1 MGAFFYLVF
10 GGIGLLGIIGIAT
23 VVVILIRALMK
34 HVHGVEPSKLF
45 AGNPDDDD
53 DAPPHRAGFTET
65 GTPSAGTGSD
75 LLAPALAAGAA
86 VAFADALLPET
97 EPCSHAAD
105 FSSSDEGSSQCDA
118 SSSSSDDS
126 GSSSS
131 SD

>member
-1 MGAFFYLVF
+1 MGASFYLVF
-10 GGIGLLGIIGIAT
+10 GGIVLLGIVGIGA
-23 VVVILIRALMK
+23 VAVILIRALMK

-45 AGNPDDDD
+45 ASNPGDD

-86 VAFADALLPET
+86 VAVADALLPET

-105 FSSSDEGSSQCDA
+105 FSSRDEGSSQCDA
-118 SSSSSDDS
+118 SSSSSSDDS

>member
-34 HVHGVEPSKLF
+34 HVHGVEPSKHF
-45 AGNPDDDD
+45 ADNPPE
-53 DAPPHRAGFTET
+53 DAPRHRAQFTD
-65 GTPSAGTGSD
+65 TPSAGTTVD

-86 VAFADALLPET
+86 AAVADALLPET
-97 EPCSHAAD
+97 EPCAD
-105 FSSSDEGSSQCDA
+105 KADFFSSSDEGSSQCDA
-118 SSSSSDDS
+118 SSSSDDS

>member
-45 AGNPDDDD
+45 AGNPDDD
-53 DAPPHRAGFTET
+53 AAPHRAGFTEA

-86 VAFADALLPET
+86 LAVADALLPET